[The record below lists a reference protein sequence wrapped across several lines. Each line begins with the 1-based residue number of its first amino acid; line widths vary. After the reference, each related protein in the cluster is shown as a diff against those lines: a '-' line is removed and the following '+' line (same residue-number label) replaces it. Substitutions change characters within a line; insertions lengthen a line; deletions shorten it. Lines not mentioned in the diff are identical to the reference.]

1 MRNLYDH
8 HFALKPGTRVYIP
21 TEMGRKRGTEIKG
34 AIEGLWK
41 PPANYFHLLEGGHVA
56 AVKSHRNA
64 TWLASLDLQRFFD
77 QITRT
82 KIHRA
87 LKVIGLPHEDA
98 WEMAC
103 DSTVD
108 KKPPKRQFSL
118 PFGFVQSPIVA
129 SVVLAQSA
137 LGGAIRS
144 LVADGLTVTVYV
156 DDITIS
162 GPSEEQVRAAVEQLE
177 AGAELA
183 RFAFNPDKTQ
193 SPNGAVTSFNIT
205 FGSGVLEVSEGRMAE
220 FEAAIHNGNEYQI
233 EGILGYVGSVNH
245 GQADRLADA
254 EHQSTPR

>member
-1 MRNLYDH
+1 VRNLYDH
-8 HFALKPGTRVYIP
+8 HFTLKPGTRVYIP
-21 TEMGRKRGTEIKG
+21 TEMGRKRGTAIKE

-41 PPANYFHLLEGGHVA
+41 PPANYFHLLGGGHVA
-56 AVKSHRNA
+56 AVRSHRNA

-108 KKPPKRQFSL
+108 KKPPRRHFSL

-144 LVADGLTVTVYV
+144 VLADGLTVTVYV

-162 GPSEEQVRAAVEQLE
+162 GPSEEQVRAAVEQLD
-177 AGAELA
+177 AGAKLA
-183 RFAFNPDKTQ
+183 GFAFNSDKTQ
-193 SPNGAVTSFNIT
+193 PPAGGATSFNIA
-205 FGSGVLEVSEGRMAE
+205 FGSGVLEVTEERMVE
-220 FEAAIHNGNEYQI
+220 FEAAIRNGNEYQV

-254 EHQSTPR
+254 ERRTNL

>member
-87 LKVIGLPHEDA
+87 LKVIGLQHKDA

-108 KKPPKRQFSL
+108 KKPPKRQFNL

-144 LVADGLTVTVYV
+144 LLADGLTVTVYV

-162 GPSEEQVRAAVEQLE
+162 GPSEDRVRAAVEQLE
-177 AGAELA
+177 TGAELA
-183 RFAFNPDKTQ
+183 GFAFNLDKTQ
-193 SPNGAVTSFNIT
+193 PPNGAVTSFNIA
-205 FGSGVLEVSEGRMAE
+205 FGSGVLEVTEERMVE
-220 FEAAIHNGNEYQI
+220 FEAAIRNGNEYQVG
-233 EGILGYVGSVNH
+233 GILGYVGSVNH

-254 EHQSTPR
+254 ERQSNLR